1 MGTVIIP
8 ILHVKK
14 LRHWEIRQN
23 VWGQPAKK
31 GQSLNSNPR
40 TWAQGSLS
48 NRLVITRRATGV
60 EGRVRFNSGAS
71 IAVLGNTEECECLC
85 PPGNRHALQPLT
97 GQGTLALTPLT
108 PGKRRPLSKVFAQ
121 VPPALPG

>member
-1 MGTVIIP
+1 M
-8 ILHVKK
+8 
-14 LRHWEIRQN
+14 
-23 VWGQPAKK
+23 
-31 GQSLNSNPR
+31 
-40 TWAQGSLS
+40 
-48 NRLVITRRATGV
+48 
-60 EGRVRFNSGAS
+60 EGRARFNSGAS

-108 PGKRRPLSKVFAQ
+108 PGKRKPLSKVFAQ